1 MFSQFLKGLSNCFK
15 VPELRQKILF
25 TLGILVIYR
34 LGCYIPTPG
43 INGEA
48 LSQFFQKMNSANGGN
63 NLLTIMSMFSGGGF
77 GRGGSRGGSMTVFAL
92 GVMPYI
98 SSSIIMQLLTA
109 VIPSLE
115 KLSKEGQA
123 GYKKINQ
130 YTRYGTVGLA
140 MVQGFF
146 IALWLE
152 SPTSFGGVQIVA
164 HPGWGFRFTT
174 MMSLTAG
181 TVFLMWLGER
191 IQEKGVG
198 NGTSLII
205 TTGIL
210 SQAPMAYYY
219 LQLLLNPTSGAS
231 QLQPIALVLMCF
243 FLVAVIISVTLISQG
258 QRRIPVQYAR
268 RGGTT
273 SQAVGQGTFIPLKV
287 DTAGIIAII
296 FAQSIILFPV
306 TISSFWPQSN
316 LQHFASFI
324 SRGHW
329 PYYTIYAALIIF
341 FCYFYTAI
349 VFNPTDVAE
358 NLKKHGGFVPG
369 IRPGKETADYLDYV
383 LTRITVV
390 GSLFICI
397 IAVMPDSIMASF
409 QVPYLVASF
418 FGGTGVL
425 ITVGVMLDTMKQI
438 ESHLQMHHY
447 EGFMKYGQ
455 LRSRNLSSSAMS
467 FSSGAVSGGGAQ

>member
-1 MFSQFLKGLSNCFK
+1 MISHFLKGLTNCFK

-25 TLGILVIYR
+25 TLGIIAVYR
-34 LGCYIPTPG
+34 LGCFIPTPG
-43 INGEA
+43 INGTA
-48 LSQFFQKMNSANGGN
+48 LNEFFQKMSGANGGGN
-63 NLLTIMSMFSGGGF
+63 VVGIMDMFSGGALGK
-77 GRGGSRGGSMTVFAL
+77 MTVLSL

-109 VIPSLE
+109 VIPALE
-115 KLSKEGQA
+115 KISKEGQA

-130 YTRYGTVGLA
+130 YTRYGTVILA
-140 MVQGFF
+140 AIQSFF

-152 SPTSFGGVQIVA
+152 SPSPFGGLPIVPS
-164 HPGWGFRFTT
+164 PGLGLRFSTGIT
-174 MMSLTAG
+174 PTLRTI
-181 TVFLMWLGER
+181 FLMWLGER
-191 IQEKGVG
+191 IQERGVG

-205 TTGIL
+205 TSGII
-210 SQAPMAYYY
+210 SRAPTAYHY
-219 LQLLLNPTSGAS
+219 LTLLLNPQSGAG
-231 QLQPIALVLMCF
+231 QLQPMAIVLMVF
-243 FLVAVIISVTLISQG
+243 FLIAVIISTTLISQG

-273 SQAVGQGTFIPLKV
+273 STAVGQGTFIPLKV

-296 FAQSIILFPV
+296 FAQSIILFPA
-306 TISSFWPQSN
+306 TISSFLPQSH
-316 LQHFASFI
+316 LQNFAAWI
-324 SRGHW
+324 QRGHAA
-329 PYYTIYAALIIF
+329 YYLIYGSLIIF

-349 VFNPTDVAE
+349 VFNPVDVAE

-383 LTRITVV
+383 LTRITMV
-390 GSLFICI
+390 GSLFICL

-409 QVPYLVASF
+409 KVPYLVASF

-447 EGFMKYGQ
+447 EGFMKTGH
-455 LRSRNLSSSAMS
+455 LRGRR
-467 FSSGAVSGGGAQ
+467 

>member
-1 MFSQFLKGLSNCFK
+1 MISQFVKGFANCFK
-15 VPELRQKILF
+15 IEELRKKILF
-25 TLGILVIYR
+25 TIGIIAVYR
-34 LGCYIPTPG
+34 IGCYIPTPG
-43 INGEA
+43 INGAA
-48 LSQFFQKMNSANGGN
+48 LAEFFQRMNASTGGGN
-63 NLLTIMSMFSGGGF
+63 VFGIMDMFSGGALGK
-77 GRGGSRGGSMTVFAL
+77 MTIFSL

-130 YTRYGTVGLA
+130 FTRYGTVGLGA
-140 MVQGFF
+140 IQSFF

-152 SPTSFGGVQIVA
+152 SPSSFNGLQVVDD
-164 HPGWGFRFTT
+164 PGWGFRLTT
-174 MMSLTAG
+174 MATLTTG

-191 IQEKGVG
+191 IQERGVG

-205 TTGIL
+205 TAGIL
-210 SQAPMAYYY
+210 ASAPTAFQYMK
-219 LQLLLNPTSGAS
+219 LLLSPSTGGG
-231 QLQPIALVLMCF
+231 QLQPMAIVLMFF
-243 FLVAVIISVTLISQG
+243 FLIVVILGVTLISQA

-268 RGGTT
+268 RSTGT
-273 SQAVGQGTFIPLKV
+273 QAYSGQQGTGTFIPLKV

-296 FAQSIILFPV
+296 FAQSIILFPA
-306 TISSFWPQSN
+306 TIASFIPN
-316 LQHFASFI
+316 GPLQHFASWV
-324 SRGHW
+324 SRGHTL
-329 PYYTIYAALIIF
+329 YYSIYAILIIF

-349 VFNPTDVAE
+349 VFNPVDVSE

-383 LTRITVV
+383 LTRITLV
-390 GSLFICI
+390 GSLFICT
-397 IAVMPDSIMASF
+397 IAVMPDAIMASF
-409 QVPYLVASF
+409 KVPYLVASF

-447 EGFMKYGQ
+447 EGFMKTGR
-455 LRSRNLSSSAMS
+455 LRGR
-467 FSSGAVSGGGAQ
+467 Q